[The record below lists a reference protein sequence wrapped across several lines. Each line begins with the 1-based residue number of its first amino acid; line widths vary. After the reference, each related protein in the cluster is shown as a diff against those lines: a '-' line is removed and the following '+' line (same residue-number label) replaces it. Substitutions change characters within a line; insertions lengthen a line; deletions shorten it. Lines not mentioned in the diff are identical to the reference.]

1 MINYSTA
8 HQPAFLPWLG
18 LIQKIYFSKKF
29 ILMDMANFRKRSYM
43 HRNLIE
49 INNSEFFIGLSIP
62 KKFDETPCNQ
72 ILYGENFI
80 KKDLEKIYEKIS
92 YQYKKDKFFCE
103 TENFF
108 NKILNRKPKSFI
120 DLIKIQNE
128 IIFKNLNAKTK
139 FYTESEIFNKD
150 EYRKMN
156 VNEKLLKHATFLN
169 EKNYLSGVNSVK
181 YLDLEIFKK
190 KQINNFIQKFDY
202 SYLLKFQKTSKP
214 LSLIHQ
220 ISKLGFDGI
229 YDYLNTKNINFEK
242 YCD

>member
-1 MINYSTA
+1 MI
-8 HQPAFLPWLG
+8 
-18 LIQKIYFSKKF
+18 
-29 ILMDMANFRKRSYM
+29 
-43 HRNLIE
+43 
-49 INNSEFFIGLSIP
+49 
-62 KKFDETPCNQ
+62 
-72 ILYGENFI
+72 
-80 KKDLEKIYEKIS
+80 
-92 YQYKKDKFFCE
+92 
-103 TENFF
+103 
-108 NKILNRKPKSFI
+108 NRKPKSFI

-150 EYRKMN
+150 EYRMMN
-156 VNEKLLKHATFLN
+156 VNEKLLKHATFFN
-169 EKNYLSGVNSVK
+169 EKNYLSGVNSEK

-202 SYLLKFQKTSKP
+202 SYLLKFQKTRKP